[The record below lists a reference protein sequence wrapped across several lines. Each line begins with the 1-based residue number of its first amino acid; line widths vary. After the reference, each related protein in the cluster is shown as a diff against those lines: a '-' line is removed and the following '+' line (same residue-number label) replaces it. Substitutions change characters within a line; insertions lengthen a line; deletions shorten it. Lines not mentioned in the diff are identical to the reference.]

1 MKLGSLFDG
10 SGGFPLAG
18 ALNGKR
24 LGYKGGC
31 IEMIHVGT
39 SIAGLEALSDYR
51 LGKLAHYIKI
61 DGVPL
66 RTAAQVRRML
76 KEARAAGLE
85 VLPAEGCD
93 NYDSRGMCK
102 GHSEEKKHYE

>member
-1 MKLGSLFDG
+1 
-10 SGGFPLAG
+10 
-18 ALNGKR
+18 
-24 LGYKGGC
+24 
-31 IEMIHVGT
+31 MIHVGT

-51 LGKLAHYIKI
+51 LGKLAPCIKV

-76 KEARAAGLE
+76 KEAQAAGLE

-102 GHSEEKKHYE
+102 GHDREEYNNEQADDGSSAEQF

>member
-1 MKLGSLFDG
+1 
-10 SGGFPLAG
+10 
-18 ALNGKR
+18 
-24 LGYKGGC
+24 
-31 IEMIHVGT
+31 MIHVGT

-51 LGKLAHYIKI
+51 LGKLAPCVKV

-85 VLPAEGCD
+85 FLPAEGCD
-93 NYDSRGMCK
+93 NYDSRGVCK
-102 GHSEEKKHYE
+102 GHDRKEDGNEQADNGSSAEQF

>member
-1 MKLGSLFDG
+1 
-10 SGGFPLAG
+10 
-18 ALNGKR
+18 
-24 LGYKGGC
+24 
-31 IEMIHVGT
+31 MIHVGT

-51 LGKLAHYIKI
+51 LGKLAPCIKV

-76 KEARAAGLE
+76 KEARAAELE

-102 GHSEEKKHYE
+102 GHTRKESNDE

>member
-1 MKLGSLFDG
+1 M
-10 SGGFPLAG
+10 
-18 ALNGKR
+18 
-24 LGYKGGC
+24 
-31 IEMIHVGT
+31 MIHVGT

-51 LGKLAHYIKI
+51 LGKLAPCIKV

-66 RTAAQVRRML
+66 RTAAQ
-76 KEARAAGLE
+76 AAGLE

-102 GHSEEKKHYE
+102 GHDRKEYNNEQADDGSSAEQF

>member
-1 MKLGSLFDG
+1 M
-10 SGGFPLAG
+10 
-18 ALNGKR
+18 
-24 LGYKGGC
+24 
-31 IEMIHVGT
+31 MIHVGT

-51 LGKLAHYIKI
+51 LGKLAPCIKV
-61 DGVPL
+61 DGVAL

-76 KEARAAGLE
+76 KEAQAAGLE

-102 GHSEEKKHYE
+102 GHGRKEYNNEQADDGSSAEQF